1 MTPTDNDKQS
11 QPMSPPPVLPTS
23 WQAEESPENKK
34 THATGH
40 SHSTSARA
48 ACCSAFLL
56 TSQSTNVS
64 ECHGA
69 GRRRPDPAARRR
81 LGISAT
87 LASGPVLL
95 CSDVQVGARHK
106 AHRARPQPQR
116 SAPGAGEVMC
126 CGFGD
131 KMKNLKLSAG
141 ISQLL
146 GLLKDADE
154 GWVWVSPAWEVV
166 SLPVLRRLPQ
176 ALPVPG
182 RAVVPA
188 DGGGDTTAV
197 FLAGL
202 AFHSER
208 TAWADPA
215 ASGGRR

>member
-1 MTPTDNDKQS
+1 M
-11 QPMSPPPVLPTS
+11 
-23 WQAEESPENKK
+23 
-34 THATGH
+34 
-40 SHSTSARA
+40 
-48 ACCSAFLL
+48 AFLL

-69 GRRRPDPAARRR
+69 GRRRLDPAAQSR

-87 LASGPVLL
+87 LASGPGLLL
-95 CSDVQVGARHK
+95 CDVRVGARHK

-116 SAPGAGEVMC
+116 SAPGTGEVMC

-131 KMKNLKLSAG
+131 KMKNLKPSAG
-141 ISQLL
+141 ISQFP
-146 GLLKDADE
+146 GLLKDGGE

-166 SLPVLRRLPQ
+166 SLVLCRLPQ

-188 DGGGDTTAV
+188 DGGGDTMAV

-202 AFHSER
+202 AFYSKR

-215 ASGGRR
+215 ASGRRR